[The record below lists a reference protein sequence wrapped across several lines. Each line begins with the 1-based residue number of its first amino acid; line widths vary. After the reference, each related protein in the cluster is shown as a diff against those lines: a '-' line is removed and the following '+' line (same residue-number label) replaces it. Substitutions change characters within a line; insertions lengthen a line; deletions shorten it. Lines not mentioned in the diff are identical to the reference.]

1 MNALVQEE
9 EEAAHFYTALFK
21 LQGNHPTI
29 IWLITDI
36 INSSSSKRSSEN
48 CTQLCVD
55 SEVALQVSASECLWV
70 TFQVDVCLSSCAKRT
85 DDGQMLKGQRPRYIH
100 KQHNVMY

>member
-9 EEAAHFYTALFK
+9 EEAAHFQAALFK

-36 INSSSSKRSSEN
+36 INSSSSSSKRSSEN

-55 SEVALQVSASECLWV
+55 SEVALQL
-70 TFQVDVCLSSCAKRT
+70 L
-85 DDGQMLKGQRPRYIH
+85 QR
-100 KQHNVMY
+100 QHEILATTMAHMADA